1 MNRRDFLKTTA
12 LAAAAVAAAPL
23 KADAA
28 PETATASP
36 SVKSYR
42 EIGKTGLK
50 MSDISFGA
58 GRLAS
63 PSMILRAVDSG
74 INYFDTA
81 PDYGAS
87 EKLIG
92 EAMPKIK
99 RDKIIIAT
107 KFCSL
112 TPYPG
117 HLPLGTKKRE
127 YVAAVEDSLGRLKT
141 NYIDFMLVHAIGGE
155 RGKNKDLEDEKKRL
169 LDNEMLS
176 AFDTLKKAGKVK
188 FLGVSSHGPANLE
201 ELLMTAVK
209 SGHYD
214 MIMPSFNFMNFPKLP
229 EVLKE
234 AHKRKV
240 GVVAM
245 KTLAGAKDTNIE
257 AKNEEFAHAAFK
269 WVLKHPEVSGLI
281 VTMKTVSD
289 IETYLAASGKKF
301 TQNDRRA
308 LNEYAMMFGKE
319 YCRTGCNECESLC
332 NRGVEIA
339 TIMRY
344 QMYFNDYGME
354 KRAIESYAS
363 VKGKSAACS
372 DCDNPAC
379 ISGCP
384 YGLSVKNMLAD
395 AHDTLTISV

>member
-1 MNRRDFLKTTA
+1 MNRRDFLKTSA

-23 KADAA
+23 TTESA
-28 PETATASP
+28 PEPSAGKP

-92 EAMPKIK
+92 EAMSKIK
-99 RDKIIIAT
+99 RDKIIITT
-107 KFCSL
+107 KFCNH

-117 HLPLGTKKRE
+117 HLPLGSKKRE
-127 YVAAVEDSLGRLKT
+127 YVASVDDSLARLKT
-141 NYIDFMLVHAIGGE
+141 DYVDFIFVHAVGGE
-155 RGKNKDLEDEKKRL
+155 RGRNKELEDEKKRL
-169 LDNEMLS
+169 LDDEMLS
-176 AFDTLKKAGKVK
+176 AVDTLKKAGKVK

-201 ELLMTAVK
+201 SLLMTAVK
-209 SGHYD
+209 SGHFD
-214 MIMPSFNFMNFPKLP
+214 LIMPSFNFMNFPKLP
-229 EVLKE
+229 EVMKE

-269 WVLKHPEVSGLI
+269 WVLKHPEVSGLV

-301 TQNDRRA
+301 TQSDRKA
-308 LNEYAMMFGKE
+308 LNEYAMMFGRE

-339 TIMRY
+339 NIMRY
-344 QMYFNDYGME
+344 QMYFKDYGME
-354 KRAIESYAS
+354 KRAIESYTS
-363 VKGKSAACS
+363 VRSNSAACG
-372 DCDNPAC
+372 DCDNPVC
-379 ISGCP
+379 VSGCP

-395 AHDTLTISV
+395 AHEMLTLSV